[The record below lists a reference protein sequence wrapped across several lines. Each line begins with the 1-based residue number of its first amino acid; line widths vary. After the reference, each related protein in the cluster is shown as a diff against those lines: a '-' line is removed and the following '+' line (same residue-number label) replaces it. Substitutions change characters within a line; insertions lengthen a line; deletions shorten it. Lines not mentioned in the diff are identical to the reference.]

1 LSAIKEHSD
10 YPFMIANELSRGTAI
25 IFACYALAQVRADG
39 ERQGERKMIRTVFA
53 MAVAAFLLAIG
64 GGTSQAAPIAPL
76 ASVATGDSSLV
87 TPVWWHR
94 HRHCWRGRYGHV
106 HCRW

>member
-1 LSAIKEHSD
+1 
-10 YPFMIANELSRGTAI
+10 MT
-25 IFACYALAQVRADG
+25 
-39 ERQGERKMIRTVFA
+39 RTVFA
-53 MAVAAFLLAIG
+53 MAVAAFLLAVG

-87 TPVWWHR
+87 TPAYWHR
-94 HRHCWRGRYGHV
+94 HHYYRHHRHCWRGRYGHV